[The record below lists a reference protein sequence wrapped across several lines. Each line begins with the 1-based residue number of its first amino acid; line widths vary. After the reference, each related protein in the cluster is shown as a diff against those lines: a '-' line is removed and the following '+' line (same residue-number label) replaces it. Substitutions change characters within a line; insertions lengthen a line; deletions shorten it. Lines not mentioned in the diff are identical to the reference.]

1 MLYVRSINN
10 GVLLDF
16 VFVKFE
22 LRWTDSLNVLL
33 IGLIDEFENFE
44 RNYYSGAMGIIDSEG
59 NYTLSVIIRSIFYN
73 IKTKR
78 QKVNYFF

>member
-1 MLYVRSINN
+1 MRSINN

-44 RNYYSGAMGIIDSEG
+44 F
-59 NYTLSVIIRSIFYN
+59 IFYA
-73 IKTKR
+73 
-78 QKVNYFF
+78 